1 MRSRPSLVTLAAA
14 LALVAGAAPSSPA
27 AAQTDTA
34 GVRLGLVYQNVYRP
48 GFVVL
53 PFAAGPGAEGA
64 MTSVRQIVRRD
75 LDFSNRFE
83 LREATG
89 ASAGEPVNAALW
101 KERGADWV
109 LQGEVRP
116 GAGGSVLSL
125 TLHDAVYG
133 QVKGRGEFPLP
144 ASGSAAFRMAVH
156 AASDAVVRWA
166 TGEPGYA
173 ASRIAFT
180 RGGGGRKEIW
190 MVDSDGEGLQRVTSD
205 NSIALSPAWSP
216 DGRRMAYSS
225 YKGGGMW
232 LYERDLASGSDRVVS
247 DRSGLNMTPSYAPD
261 GRTLAFATTVGSET
275 EVATWEP
282 GRGMRQQTRGGR
294 SASFSP
300 SWAPDGRRFAFVS
313 DRLGEP
319 AIYVMSPGGE
329 ARLVSDYVYGR
340 RGYAASPDWSPRG
353 DRIAFHTRAGGAF
366 QIAVVNA
373 DGGGQRLLTAAG
385 RNEDPSW
392 APDGR
397 HLVFAGSGREGSGL
411 YVLDTVTGRTR
422 VLVQGG
428 GAGLPAWSP
437 LLARVGQ

>member
-1 MRSRPSLVTLAAA
+1 MRSSLRLPTLAA
-14 LALVAGAAPSSPA
+14 LALAAGTFAATPA
-27 AAQTDTA
+27 AAQQDTS

-53 PFAAGPGAEGA
+53 PFTASGGADGA
-64 MTSVRQIVRRD
+64 MTSARQIVRRD

-89 ASAGEPVNAALW
+89 ATPGEPVNAALW

-109 LQGEVRP
+109 LEGTLRP
-116 GAGGSVLSL
+116 SSGGTTLRLV
-125 TLHDAVYG
+125 LHDAVYG
-133 QVKGRGEFPLP
+133 QVKGQGDFALP
-144 ASGSAAFRMAVH
+144 APGSAGFRMAVH

-166 TGEPGYA
+166 VGEPGYA
-173 ASRIAFT
+173 ASRVVFT
-180 RGGGGRKEIW
+180 RGGGGQKELW
-190 MVDSDGEGLQRVTSD
+190 TVDSDGEGLRRLTSD
-205 NSIALSPAWSP
+205 GSIALSPAWSP
-216 DGRRMAYSS
+216 DGRRIAYSS

-232 LYERDLASGSDRVVS
+232 LYERDLSTGSERVVS
-247 DRSGLNMTPSYAPD
+247 DRSGLNMTPAYAPD

-319 AIYVMSPGGE
+319 AIYVMAPGGE
-329 ARLVSDYVYGR
+329 ASLVSDYVYGR

-353 DRIAFHTRAGGAF
+353 DRIAFHARAGGAF
-366 QIAVVNA
+366 QIAVVDA
-373 DGGGQRLLTAAG
+373 GGGNQRLLTNAG

-397 HLVFAGSGREGSGL
+397 HLVYAASGREGSGL
-411 YVLDTVTGRTR
+411 YVLDTVTGRVR
-422 VLVQGG
+422 PLVQGAG
-428 GAGLPAWSP
+428 VGLPDWSP
-437 LLARVGQ
+437 HLATAAP

>member
-1 MRSRPSLVTLAAA
+1 MRSLSLATLAAA
-14 LALVAGAAPSSPA
+14 SLALVAGPLLSSPL
-27 AAQTDTA
+27 AAQTDSA

-53 PFAAGPGAEGA
+53 PFAAAPGAEGA

-83 LREATG
+83 LRDATG
-89 ASAGEPVNAALW
+89 TRAGEAVNAALW

-109 LQGEVRP
+109 LDGEVRP
-116 GAGGSVLSL
+116 AGSGSVLRL
-125 TLHDAVYG
+125 VLHDAVYG
-133 QVKGRGEFPLP
+133 QEKGRAEFALP
-144 ASGSAAFRMAVH
+144 ASGSAGFRMAVH

-166 TGEPGYA
+166 VGEPGYA

-180 RGGGGRKEIW
+180 RGSGGRKEIW
-190 MVDSDGEGLQRVTSD
+190 LVDSDGEGLQRLTSD

-216 DGRRMAYSS
+216 DGRRIAYSS
-225 YKGGGMW
+225 YKGAGMW
-232 LYERDLASGSDRVVS
+232 LYERELATGSERVVS
-247 DRSGLNMTPSYAPD
+247 DRSGLNMTPSYGPD
-261 GRTLAFATTVGSET
+261 GRTLAFATTVGAET
-275 EVATWEP
+275 EVVTWDP
-282 GRGMRQQTRGGR
+282 TRGMRQQTRGGR

-319 AIYVMSPGGE
+319 AIYVMAPGGE
-329 ARLVSDYVYGR
+329 ARLLSDYVYGR

-353 DRIAFHTRAGGAF
+353 DRIAFHTRAGGVF
-366 QIAVVNA
+366 QIAVVGA

-422 VLVQGG
+422 ALVQGG
-428 GAGLPAWSP
+428 GVGLPDWSP
-437 LLARVGQ
+437 ALAVSGR